1 MFFALNMESYLQKGV
16 AMLPFLEVES
26 INQKSA
32 IHTKNTTKHNPFETQ
47 TEDSQ
52 GFAQIFNTLTQ
63 PATKKDIKKDSTLK
77 IPLSTQKDDKLMP
90 SKSNFLKILDEK
102 YNLTKDFK
110 SQKIPQPR
118 SAKDLLEFSSIQN
131 KEKTLKDLSEVAKNL
146 QLNLKKIST
155 QTTAKLNEKLENA
168 ESKNTI
174 DSKLEP
180 KTEPKNNPKK
190 PLFNAILQDKN
201 LTVKDSLGFQKKAQ
215 EIKQNKESKKT
226 DTKEPINTNDTKHT
240 QKLESKNDSIIL
252 DSKPNEKSQNEKSQT
267 KAQNSTPETPK
278 TKVESKTNTAQEA
291 QEIKE
296 NLDPKN
302 TKIDSK
308 TQILQDSKAPQKAQQ
323 LQDPKTQEPQAQTL
337 KEAPEPT
344 QTQKLLNIEA
354 NIKEKLESKN
364 SKFENKPNPTQ
375 MDFIAKNHK
384 EAKKDSTPKNEKP
397 QIISKETLK
406 DVKETR
412 QSPLNINQEILQP
425 QEQTTKQESFLDNL
439 LKTSQKSQSETKEQ
453 IQQPKEKEVRKES
466 EKAHQENYQNS
477 LQTQRESRLSLQNTF
492 THFSDRLR
500 DAITNYRP
508 PVTKISLELN
518 PQNLGSVELTIAKN
532 GDKLSVQISSN
543 QNALQLIMQ
552 NTQDFKNALGNL
564 GFQNV
569 EIDFKDNQGN
579 SLGNGDFSNSSGNQ
593 QGGFQQGQQQNS
605 ENFKQNSQQ
614 NPKNSEN
621 WNENSLYI
629 DKKAKNPYT
638 KLAVVELSFSYYA

>member
-1 MFFALNMESYLQKGV
+1 
-16 AMLPFLEVES
+16 MLPFLEVES

-52 GFAQIFNTLTQ
+52 DFAQIFNTLTQ

-118 SAKDLLEFSSIQN
+118 SAKDLLEFSSTQN
-131 KEKTLKDLSEVAKNL
+131 KEKTLKDLSAAAKSL

-155 QTTAKLNEKLENA
+155 QSISKPNEKAETKLENT
-168 ESKNTI
+168 EPNNTTT
-174 DSKLEP
+174 SKLQSNIQS
-180 KTEPKNNPKK
+180 KPKNNSQKS
-190 PLFNAILQDKN
+190 LFSSILQDKN
-201 LTVKDSLGFQKKAQ
+201 LATKDSLNSQKTQKEIQ

-226 DTKEPINTNDTKHT
+226 DAKESINTDNTKHNR
-240 QKLESKNDSIIL
+240 KLEPKNDSIIL
-252 DSKPNEKSQNEKSQT
+252 DSQKDSKPNEKTQT
-267 KAQNSTPETPK
+267 KAQNSTLEMPK
-278 TKVESKTNTAQEA
+278 TKLNSKTNTT
-291 QEIKE
+291 QEIQETKE
-296 NLDPKN
+296 DLEPKN
-302 TKIDSK
+302 TKLDSK
-308 TQILQDSKAPQKAQQ
+308 VQILQDSKNPQKTQQAQG
-323 LQDPKTQEPQAQTL
+323 LQTQNLKQTQEPKPSNTNTNP
-337 KEAPEPT
+337 KEG
-344 QTQKLLNIEA
+344 
-354 NIKEKLESKN
+354 LESKN
-364 SKFENKPNPTQ
+364 SKFDNKPNPTKI
-375 MDFIAKNHK
+375 DFIAKK
-384 EAKKDSTPKNEKP
+384 YEEVKKDSTLKNEN
-397 QIISKETLK
+397 SKETQSLK
-406 DVKETR
+406 DTKETR
-412 QSPLNINQEILQP
+412 QNPLNQLNIHQETHHH
-425 QEQTTKQESFLDNL
+425 QEQTIKQENFLDNL

-477 LQTQRESRLSLQNTF
+477 LQAQRESRLSLQNTF

-543 QNALQLIMQ
+543 QSALQLIMQ

-579 SLGNGDFSNSSGNQ
+579 SLSNGDFSNSSGNQ

-621 WNENSLYI
+621 WNENSLHI
-629 DKKAKNPYT
+629 DKKAKNPYA

>member
-375 MDFIAKNHK
+375 MDFIAKNHQ

-397 QIISKETLK
+397 KIISKENLK
-406 DVKETR
+406 DVKEAR

-439 LKTSQKSQSETKEQ
+439 LKTSQKPQSETKEQ

-492 THFSDRLR
+492 MHFSDRLR

-593 QGGFQQGQQQNS
+593 QGGFQQEQQQNS

-614 NPKNSEN
+614 NPQNTEN
-621 WNENSLYI
+621 WNENSLHI
-629 DKKAKNPYT
+629 DKKAKNPYA
-638 KLAVVELSFSYYA
+638 KLAIAELSFSYYA